1 MQIII
6 QDQGDRC
13 AVLAT
18 SVSSNTLFPLF
29 PLTITAAALR
39 DGLRAIL
46 ASPATKELAVG
57 PASLVRTAE
66 GIDVT
71 SSAGRFAIPYQHAF
85 PLVLA

>member
-13 AVLAT
+13 AILAT
-18 SVSSNTLFPLF
+18 SVSSNTLFPLK
-29 PLTITAAALR
+29 ITAAALR

-57 PASLVRTAE
+57 PAALVRTPD

-71 SSAGRFAIPYQHAF
+71 TNAGRFAIPYQHAL
-85 PLVLA
+85 PMVLA

>member
-13 AVLAT
+13 AIVAT
-18 SVSSNTLFPLF
+18 SVSSNTVF

-39 DGLRAIL
+39 DGLRAVL

-57 PASLVRTAE
+57 PAALVRTE
-66 GIDVT
+66 DGIDVT
-71 SSAGRFAIPYQHAF
+71 TNAGRFAIPYQHAL
-85 PLVLA
+85 PMVLA

>member
-1 MQIII
+1 MHIII

-13 AVLAT
+13 AIVAT
-18 SVSSNTLFPLF
+18 SVSSNILFF
-29 PLTITAAALR
+29 LTITAAALR

-57 PASLVRTAE
+57 PAALVRTAD

-71 SSAGRFAIPYQHAF
+71 TNAGRFAIPYQHAL
-85 PLVLA
+85 PMVLA

>member
-1 MQIII
+1 MQIILE
-6 QDQGDRC
+6 DQGDRC
-13 AVLAT
+13 AIIAA
-18 SVSSNTLFPLF
+18 SMSSNTVF

-57 PASLVRTAE
+57 PTTLVRTE
-66 GIDVT
+66 DGIAVVT
-71 SSAGRFAIPYQHAF
+71 VAGRFAIPYTHAF

>member
-1 MQIII
+1 MQVII

-13 AVLAT
+13 AIVAT
-18 SVSSNTLFPLF
+18 SISSNTVF

-57 PASLVRTAE
+57 PTALVRTE
-66 GIDVT
+66 DGIDVT
-71 SSAGRFAIPYQHAF
+71 TSAGRFAIPYQHAF